1 MLSKKDMTESVK
13 KYDLFIS
20 HASED
25 KDSLVRPLAILLERL
40 SVKVWYDEFSLKL
53 GDNLSLSIDK
63 GLQESRYGLL
73 ILSKSFLAKN
83 WTDYEYRSLLSRQ
96 IEGERVL
103 LPLWYDIDKEDVKKY
118 SLYLAG
124 IKALPV
130 SLGNLKTVIPSVLQ
144 VVRPDIWRE
153 MRMRAVLRKSV
164 AEGTL
169 EVMKLSDI
177 KKATTKQSKLSSQQI
192 VRSKAVYY
200 GIGKHL
206 HKDFEEYIDDFELDV
221 VPERELQT
229 WEIMNAC
236 YLEMLNRHP
245 GATETEKMDYFKL
258 LLAFSY
264 SISGGFLPKTTLEEA
279 LIKELFE
286 LWEKNYY
293 EF

>member
-1 MLSKKDMTESVK
+1 MTESVQ

-53 GDNLSLSIDK
+53 GDDLSLSIDR
-63 GLQESRYGLL
+63 GLQASRHGLL

-96 IEGERVL
+96 IDGERVL
-103 LPLWYDIDKEDVKKY
+103 LPLWYGIDKEDVKKY

-130 SLGNLKTVIPSVLQ
+130 SFGNFKSVIPAVLQ
-144 VVRPDIWRE
+144 VVRPDIWGE

-164 AEGTL
+164 AEGAL
-169 EVMKLSDI
+169 KVMKLSDI
-177 KKATTKQSKLSSQQI
+177 KMATTKQSKLSSQQI

-200 GIGKHL
+200 GIGKLL
-206 HKDFEEYIDDFELDV
+206 HKDFEEYINDFELDV

-236 YLEMLNRHP
+236 YLEMLDRHP
-245 GATETEKMDYFKL
+245 DATETERMDYFKL

-264 SISGGFLPKTTLEEA
+264 RIGGGFLPKTALDAT
-279 LIKELFE
+279 LIKELSE